1 MIRSETHPIRPRKQA
16 VADKGLTMVSSG
28 STLANKH
35 LHKTFQAEDGD
46 KQSPRL
52 AGLTG
57 QPDPHDEAIRR
68 YQQHGDAQALQV
80 IMEAYDWVA
89 VACARRMQRHAEPLE
104 DLEQVAREAL
114 IGAAARFDLD
124 RGVLFK
130 SFAWATAT
138 GALRHHYRSRWQVRV
153 PRGLQE
159 LHLATVR
166 ALGELTAAGISEP
179 TVSELSVYMSVSP
192 EEVILALDVRHAYLA
207 ASIDHRMDD
216 DNDGPFDRVLGG
228 VDKEIEDTAERVS
241 IREMLDRLP
250 TAQRT
255 VLEMHYFEGRT
266 QAEVGAAL
274 GVSQA
279 QVSRLLRS
287 ALSVLRD
294 RFDECGEPLPPA
306 LPLSDERE

>member
-1 MIRSETHPIRPRKQA
+1 
-16 VADKGLTMVSSG
+16 MVSSG
-28 STLANKH
+28 TSALTKPQLCKA
-35 LHKTFQAEDGD
+35 FRAEGGD
-46 KQSPRL
+46 KRSPRST
-52 AGLTG
+52 GLTG
-57 QPDPHDEAIRR
+57 HTNPHDEAIRR
-68 YQQHGDAQALQV
+68 YQQYGDAQALHV

-179 TVSELSVYMSVSP
+179 TVSELAVYMSVSA

-216 DNDGPFDRVLGG
+216 DNDGPFDRVLGD

-250 TAQRT
+250 TAQRN

-266 QAEVGAAL
+266 QAEVGEAL

-287 ALSVLRD
+287 ALAVLRD
-294 RFDECGEPLPPA
+294 RFDECGEPLARP
-306 LPLSDERE
+306 LPLSDKRE